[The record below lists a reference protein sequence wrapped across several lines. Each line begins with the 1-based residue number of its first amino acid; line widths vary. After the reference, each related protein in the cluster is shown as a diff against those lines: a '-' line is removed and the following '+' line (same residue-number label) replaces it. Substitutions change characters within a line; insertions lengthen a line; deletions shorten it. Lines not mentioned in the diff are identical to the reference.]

1 MFKDCITRLR
11 ILGCIEGISY
21 LVLLLIA
28 MPLKYIAEMPSMVT
42 WVGWAHGILFVLY
55 CFIILEVK
63 ITKSWGVWISTIPFI
78 AALIPFGTFLIDGWL
93 KRKNVN

>member
-1 MFKDCITRLR
+1 
-11 ILGCIEGISY
+11 
-21 LVLLLIA
+21 
-28 MPLKYIAEMPSMVT
+28 MPLKYIAEMPAMVT

-63 ITKSWGVWISTIPFI
+63 ISKSWSVWISTIPFI
-78 AALIPFGTFLIDGWL
+78 AALVPFGTFLIDGWL